1 MLTMVVNRRTGSS
14 AERCSQQL
22 IYNVVDSV
30 LSDRLRDASTQMS
43 LQNVAADP
51 IQGTLHR

>member
-1 MLTMVVNRRTGSS
+1 VLTMVVNRRTGSS